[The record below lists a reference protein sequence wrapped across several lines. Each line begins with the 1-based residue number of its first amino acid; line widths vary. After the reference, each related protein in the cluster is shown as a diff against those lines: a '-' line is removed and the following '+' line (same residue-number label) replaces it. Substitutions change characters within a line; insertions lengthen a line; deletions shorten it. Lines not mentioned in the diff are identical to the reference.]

1 VSDIEAL
8 IGRMRGLLQP
18 LEARGDGRR
27 FFLAT
32 YLRTTLAVAERIERG
47 EFDDP
52 PWVERWDVAFANLY
66 LDALEAWE
74 SSGRTPDPWTVAF
87 TAARDQ
93 RLPPLRHLLLGM
105 NAHINYDLPQA
116 LLEVISD
123 DQFDDPEC
131 VRRRRADHERI
142 DQILA
147 GRVAAEDAELARV
160 EQPDQRSLLD
170 RLLVPFNQAGTRRFL
185 AEARRKVWRN
195 AVLLSQA
202 RRDGAPRL
210 QARLD
215 ELEALC
221 AQRVSDLR
229 APGQVILRLTRKG
242 FGVEL
247 SDPAGV

>member
-1 VSDIEAL
+1 
-8 IGRMRGLLQP
+8 M
-18 LEARGDGRR
+18 
-27 FFLAT
+27 
-32 YLRTTLAVAERIERG
+32 
-47 EFDDP
+47 
-52 PWVERWDVAFANLY
+52 AFADLY

-74 SSGRTPDPWTVAF
+74 GGGRTPDPWTVAF
-87 TAARDQ
+87 EATRDQ

-147 GRVAAEDAELARV
+147 GRVAAEDAELAKV
-160 EQPDQRSLLD
+160 EQPGQRSLLD
-170 RLLVPFNQAGTRRFL
+170 RLLVPLNQAGTRRFL

-210 QARLD
+210 QARLA

-247 SDPAGV
+247 A